1 MKRNTGRINTRFLVE
16 LGVLIALELLLEI
29 TGLGF
34 IKTAFAEFTIMQ
46 IPVVIGAIV
55 LGPLGGT
62 ILGAVFGL
70 TSFWE
75 CFGKSLF
82 GSTLLAID
90 PFATFLMCVV
100 PRVLMGLLSGLLF
113 RGLRKIRIPDDVKGQ
128 GKLDRAL
135 NAVLGFFRKTSVRC
149 GITGLVGALLNTFL
163 FMGLLVAFFGRSD
176 YLLAMGSDNV
186 LLFIVTMVGVQG
198 IIEAVVCCVVSASVS
213 YALLKARR
221 K

>member
-1 MKRNTGRINTRFLVE
+1 MKHNTGRGNTRFLVE
-16 LGVLIALELLLEI
+16 LAVLIALELLLEM
-29 TGLGF
+29 TGLGY

-55 LGPLGGT
+55 LGPMAGT
-62 ILGAVFGL
+62 VLGAVFGL

-75 CFGKSLF
+75 CFGKSIF

-100 PRVLMGLLSGLLF
+100 PRVLMGLLCGLLF
-113 RGLRKIRIPDDVKGQ
+113 RWLGKIRRSQQPDEASGLSRYFRVF
-128 GKLDRAL
+128 GKM
-135 NAVLGFFRKTSVRC
+135 SVRC
-149 GITGLVGALLNTFL
+149 GIVGLSGALLNTVL
-163 FMGLLVAFFGRSD
+163 FMGLLVTFFGRSD
-176 YLLAMGSDNV
+176 YLLSMGSDHV
-186 LLFIVTMVGVQG
+186 LTFIVTMVGIQG
-198 IIEAVVCCVVSASVS
+198 VIEAVVCCIVSASVS

>member
-1 MKRNTGRINTRFLVE
+1 MKHNTGRGNTRFLVE
-16 LGVLIALELLLEI
+16 LAVLIALELLLEM
-29 TGLGF
+29 TGLGY

-55 LGPLGGT
+55 LGPMGGT
-62 ILGAVFGL
+62 VLGAVFGL

-75 CFGKSLF
+75 CFGKSIF
-82 GSTLLAID
+82 GSTLLAIN

-100 PRVLMGLLSGLLF
+100 PRVLMGLLCGLLF
-113 RGLRKIRIPDDVKGQ
+113 RWLGKIRRSAKPDE
-128 GKLDRAL
+128 AS
-135 NAVLGFFRKTSVRC
+135 GFSRYFRVFGKTSVRC
-149 GITGLVGALLNTFL
+149 GIVGLSGALLNTVL

-176 YLLAMGSDNV
+176 YLLSMGSSHV
-186 LLFIVTMVGVQG
+186 LTFIVTMVGIQG
-198 IIEAVVCCVVSASVS
+198 VIEAVVCCIVSASVS